1 MRVLA
6 IVALGYAVAVA
17 ALQAPSAPEAR
28 QAPQAPQAPAGPP
41 GTDIYLLPLKGGLA
55 SLKTAKPQP
64 VSTAIGYDNQP
75 NFSADGT
82 RILFAANRDG
92 KQTDVFVFNRESGR
106 VAQLTRTAE
115 NENSPTFLPQGADAD
130 GTFSVVQT
138 EPDRTQRLWK
148 FTPAGT
154 TPQLVLKDI
163 KPVGYHAWID
173 PAHVV
178 LFVLGQP
185 ATLQIA
191 DVKTGKAEIAAEAI
205 GRSLHRIPTSAEA
218 AAGKPGTRLASF
230 VHRELNEE
238 WWVKQIDIE
247 TRKIDPLV
255 KAVEG
260 SSDRDLAWM
269 PDGRTILMSAG
280 TKIFAWTRLPAE
292 ASAKAGAAEWIEVFD
307 TSAHKLGTVTRL
319 AVSPKGDAIA
329 IVVAE
334 PQK

>member
-1 MRVLA
+1 
-6 IVALGYAVAVA
+6 
-17 ALQAPSAPEAR
+17 
-28 QAPQAPQAPAGPP
+28 
-41 GTDIYLLPLKGGLA
+41 
-55 SLKTAKPQP
+55 
-64 VSTAIGYDNQP
+64 
-75 NFSADGT
+75 
-82 RILFAANRDG
+82 
-92 KQTDVFVFNRESGR
+92 
-106 VAQLTRTAE
+106 LTRTAE
-115 NENSPTFLPQGADAD
+115 NENSPTFLPAGADAD

-173 PAHVV
+173 PTHVV

-205 GRSLHRIPTSAEA
+205 GRSLHR
-218 AAGKPGTRLASF
+218 KPGTRLASF
-230 VHRELNEE
+230 VHREVNDE
-238 WWVKQIDIE
+238 WWVKQIDID
-247 TRKIDPLV
+247 TKKIDPLV

-260 SSDRDLAWM
+260 TSDRDMAWL
-269 PDGRTILMSAG
+269 PDGKTILMSAG
-280 TKIFAWTRLPAE
+280 TKIFSWT
-292 ASAKAGAAEWIEVFD
+292 SGAAGWTEVFD
-307 TSAHKLGTVTRL
+307 TNAHKLGTVTRL